1 MCIGKY
7 TLEFSHLTT
16 EEEED
21 DIEKLVLYYTN
32 GFTIKVK
39 GSLFLKFTN
48 DDLTSIIKL

>member
-16 EEEED
+16 EEED
-21 DIEKLVLYYTN
+21 DDVEKLVLYYTN

-39 GSLFLKFTN
+39 GPLLLKFTN
-48 DDLTSIIKL
+48 DDLTSVIKL